1 MGRHGTTTR
10 DKVTERILAHA
21 LKNSKVPPKLIN
33 LVPEEELEA
42 DVEVAFGLDGGRLGK
57 MDANIGPNDGSTGQ
71 LKSAA
76 QTRYL
81 GRSERDHGA
90 NGLAFAKVDKA
101 AAEKEPR
108 LLPYKLPSEAASTP
122 LLEQTEQKRQSLP
135 VLEYRA
141 IEPHQMLLSKRL
153 SSSVLQSE
161 QTDQQTAAKQS
172 ADDREEDDRS
182 GVMAPGSL
190 LSKQKSAGK

>member
-1 MGRHGTTTR
+1 M
-10 DKVTERILAHA
+10 TERVLAHA

-33 LVPEEELEA
+33 LVPEEEFEA
-42 DVEVAFGLDGGRLGK
+42 DVEVVFGLDGGRLSK

-71 LKSAA
+71 LKSAV

-90 NGLAFAKVDKA
+90 SGLTFAKADKA

-108 LLPYKLPSEAASTP
+108 LLPHRLPSEAASTP
-122 LLEQTEQKRQSLP
+122 LLEQMEQKRQSLP

-141 IEPHQMLLSKRL
+141 IEPHQMLRSKRL
-153 SSSVLQSE
+153 SSSALQSE
-161 QTDQQTAAKQS
+161 ATDQQTVAKQQS

-182 GVMAPGSL
+182 GAMAPGSL
-190 LSKQKSAGK
+190 LSKQKSASK